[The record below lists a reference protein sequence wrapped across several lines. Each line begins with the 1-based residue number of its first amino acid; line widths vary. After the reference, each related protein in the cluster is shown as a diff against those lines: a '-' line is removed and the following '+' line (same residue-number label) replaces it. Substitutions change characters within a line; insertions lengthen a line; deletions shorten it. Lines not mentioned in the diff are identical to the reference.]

1 MRFDAIVT
9 TGSVSFRSRGWV
21 KLMGVKVA
29 LASCRIDIKQ
39 TDAELLLF
47 RGQHSAYN
55 SAVVSSTRLLY
66 VKEKPLTFGGKG
78 YNINRTLFHGRCVSV
93 ATLREQPVYS
103 YNFAPLT
110 FDISIVGFFH
120 K

>member
-1 MRFDAIVT
+1 
-9 TGSVSFRSRGWV
+9 
-21 KLMGVKVA
+21 MGVKVA
-29 LASCRIDIKQ
+29 LTSFGIDIEQ
-39 TDAELLLF
+39 TDAELLLLI
-47 RGQHSAYN
+47 GEQPAYD
-55 SAVVSSTRLLY
+55 STVVPSTRFLY
-66 VKEKPLTFGGKG
+66 VEVKPFGFGGKG

-93 ATLREQPVYS
+93 APLREQPVYS

>member
-1 MRFDAIVT
+1 
-9 TGSVSFRSRGWV
+9 
-21 KLMGVKVA
+21 MGVEVA
-29 LASCRIDIKQ
+29 LTSFGIDIEQ

-47 RGQHSAYN
+47 VGAKPAYD
-55 SAVVSSTRLLY
+55 SSVIPSTRFLY
-66 VKEKPLTFGGKG
+66 VEVKPFGFGGKG

>member
-1 MRFDAIVT
+1 
-9 TGSVSFRSRGWV
+9 
-21 KLMGVKVA
+21 MGVEVT
-29 LASCRIDIKQ
+29 LTSFWIDIEQ

-47 RGQHSAYN
+47 VGAKPAYD
-55 SAVVSSTRLLY
+55 SSVIPSTRFLY
-66 VKEKPLTFGGKG
+66 VKVEPLTFGGKG

-93 ATLREQPVYS
+93 APLREQPVYS
-103 YNFAPLT
+103 YKFAPLT